1 MEEYWD
7 IFSEEQQNRELERV
21 LLVGVDT
28 GEEQN
33 FDNSMEELKQ
43 LAKACFMEPVGTVT
57 QRMEFVH
64 KALYIGTG
72 KVQEVRDAA
81 QALDAQLVLIND
93 TLTPSQIKNLQNE
106 LKTPVIDRTTLILN
120 IFEMRARTR
129 EARLQVETAK
139 LQYLL
144 PRLVGMHEALTRQG
158 GTSGS
163 MSSRGA
169 GEKKLELDRRH
180 IEHRISELR
189 KELDAISRERE
200 TQRKRRGQS
209 RIPLVALVGYT
220 NAGKSTIMNHMVER
234 FVGDEEKK
242 VLERDMLFATLD
254 TTIRRINTGN
264 NQDFLLTDTVGF
276 IHKLP
281 HGLVKAFHSTLEEI
295 KGADLLLQ
303 VVDVSV
309 PGYQEQME
317 TTRETLRELGAG
329 DIPMLI
335 VFNKADRLTNTANTT
350 GKPRNQMEQE
360 QKLQNQKL
368 QNQKL
373 QNQKLQDQKLQD
385 QNPQN
390 QMLQLHKTPD
400 QEKELQ
406 QMSLGETT
414 YPRTAGTNKIYISAK
429 QPESIELLVK
439 EIIRRVYADYE
450 EVRLLIPY
458 DKGSIVSY
466 LQENAQI
473 LEQSYEPEGT
483 RLRVNCH
490 HADAGKYEQYVVK

>member
-1 MEEYWD
+1 MEENWD
-7 IFSEEQQNRELERV
+7 SFSEEQQNRELERV

-33 FDNSMEELKQ
+33 FDGSMEELKQ
-43 LAKACFMEPVGTVT
+43 LAKACYMEPVGTVT

-81 QALDAQLVLIND
+81 QALDAQLILFND
-93 TLTPSQIKNLQNE
+93 TLTPSQIKNLQDE

-129 EARLQVETAK
+129 EASLQVETAK

-200 TQRKRRGQS
+200 TQRKRREQT

-220 NAGKSTIMNHMVER
+220 NAGKSTIMNQMVER

-242 VLERDMLFATLD
+242 VLEKDMLFATLD

-264 NQDFLLTDTVGF
+264 NRDFLLTDTVGF

-281 HGLVKAFHSTLEEI
+281 HGLVKAFRSTLEEI

-303 VVDVSV
+303 VVDVSD

-317 TTRETLRELGAG
+317 TTKETLRELGAG

-335 VFNKADRLTNTANTT
+335 VFNKADRLTDTANTT
-350 GKPRNQMEQE
+350 KKP
-360 QKLQNQKL
+360 QNQRE
-368 QNQKL
+368 
-373 QNQKLQDQKLQD
+373 QDQKLQ
-385 QNPQN
+385 
-390 QMLQLHKTPD
+390 LQ
-400 QEKELQ
+400 
-406 QMSLGETT
+406 
-414 YPRTAGTNKIYISAK
+414 RCF
-429 QPESIELLVK
+429 
-439 EIIRRVYADYE
+439 
-450 EVRLLIPY
+450 
-458 DKGSIVSY
+458 
-466 LQENAQI
+466 I
-473 LEQSYEPEGT
+473 L
-483 RLRVNCH
+483 
-490 HADAGKYEQYVVK
+490 

>member
-1 MEEYWD
+1 MEENWD
-7 IFSEEQQNRELERV
+7 SFSEEQQNRELERV

-33 FDNSMEELKQ
+33 FDGSMEELKQ
-43 LAKACFMEPVGTVT
+43 LAKACYMEPVGTVT

-81 QALDAQLVLIND
+81 QALDAQLILFND
-93 TLTPSQIKNLQNE
+93 TLTPSQIKNLQDE

-129 EARLQVETAK
+129 EASLQVETAK

-200 TQRKRRGQS
+200 TQRKRRKQS

-220 NAGKSTIMNHMVER
+220 NAGKSTIMNQMVER

-242 VLERDMLFATLD
+242 VLEKDMLFATLD

-264 NQDFLLTDTVGF
+264 NRDFLLTDTVGF

-281 HGLVKAFHSTLEEI
+281 HGLVKAFRSTLEEI

-303 VVDVSV
+303 VVDVSD
-309 PGYQEQME
+309 PGDQEQME
-317 TTRETLRELGAG
+317 TTKETLWELGAG

-335 VFNKADRLTNTANTT
+335 VFNKADRLI
-350 GKPRNQMEQE
+350 
-360 QKLQNQKL
+360 QN
-368 QNQKL
+368 
-373 QNQKLQDQKLQD
+373 
-385 QNPQN
+385 
-390 QMLQLHKTPD
+390 
-400 QEKELQ
+400 
-406 QMSLGETT
+406 T
-414 YPRTAGTNKIYISAK
+414 YPRTAGTNKIYISAR

-439 EIIRRVYADYE
+439 EITRRVYAGYE

-473 LEQSYEPEGT
+473 LEQTYEPEGT
-483 RLRVNCH
+483 WMHVSCH
-490 HADAGKYEQYVVK
+490 HADARKYEQYVVK

>member
-43 LAKACFMEPVGTVT
+43 LAKACFMEPVGMVT

-72 KVQEVRDAA
+72 KVQEVRDTA
-81 QALDAQLVLIND
+81 QALDAQLILFND
-93 TLTPSQIKNLQNE
+93 TLTPSQIKNLQDE
-106 LKTPVIDRTTLILN
+106 LKTPVIDRTMLILN
-120 IFEMRARTR
+120 IFEIRARTR

-139 LQYLL
+139 LQYFL

-200 TQRKRRGQS
+200 TQRKRREQS

-220 NAGKSTIMNHMVER
+220 NAGKSTIMNHMVEQ

-242 VLERDMLFATLD
+242 VLEQDMLFATLD

-281 HGLVKAFHSTLEEI
+281 HGLVKAFRSTLEEI

-303 VVDVSV
+303 VVDVSD

-317 TTRETLRELGAG
+317 TTKETLRELGAG

-335 VFNKADRLTNTANTT
+335 VFNKADRLTDTANTT
-350 GKPRNQMEQE
+350 KKPQNQMEQD
-360 QKLQNQKL
+360 
-368 QNQKL
+368 
-373 QNQKLQDQKLQD
+373 QKLQDQKL
-385 QNPQN
+385 QN

-400 QEKELQ
+400 QEKELPQ
-406 QMSLGETT
+406 ISFGEST
-414 YPRTAGTNKIYISAK
+414 YPRTAGMNKIYISAR
-429 QPESIELLVK
+429 QTESIELLVK
-439 EIIRRVYADYE
+439 EITRRVYADYE

-458 DKGSIVSY
+458 EKGSIVSY
-466 LQENAQI
+466 LQEKAQV
-473 LEQSYEPEGT
+473 LEQTYEPEGT
-483 RLRVNCH
+483 WMHVSCH
-490 HADAGKYEQYVVK
+490 HADARKYEQYVVK

>member
-1 MEEYWD
+1 MEEYWND
-7 IFSEEQQNRELERV
+7 FLEEQQNRELERA

-33 FDNSMEELKQ
+33 FEGSMEELKQ
-43 LAKACFMEPVGTVT
+43 LAKACYMEVVGTVT

-81 QALDAQLVLIND
+81 HALDAQLILFND
-93 TLTPSQIKNLQNE
+93 TLTPSQIKNLQDE

-200 TQRKRRGQS
+200 TQRKRRERS
-209 RIPLVALVGYT
+209 RIPLAALVGYT
-220 NAGKSTIMNHMVER
+220 NAGKSTIMNQMVER
-234 FVGDEEKK
+234 FVG
-242 VLERDMLFATLD
+242 D

-281 HGLVKAFHSTLEEI
+281 HGLVKAFRSTLEEI

-303 VVDVSV
+303 VVDVSD
-309 PGYQEQME
+309 PGYQEQMQ
-317 TTRETLRELGAG
+317 TTKETLQELGAG

-335 VFNKADRLTNTANTT
+335 VFNKADRLLEN
-350 GKPRNQMEQE
+350 
-360 QKLQNQKL
+360 
-368 QNQKL
+368 
-373 QNQKLQDQKLQD
+373 
-385 QNPQN
+385 
-390 QMLQLHKTPD
+390 
-400 QEKELQ
+400 
-406 QMSLGETT
+406 T
-414 YPRTAGTNKIYISAK
+414 YPRTAGTNKIYISAR
-429 QPESIELLVK
+429 QPESIELLVR

-450 EVRLLIPY
+450 ELRLLIPY
-458 DKGSIVSY
+458 EKGSIVSY

-473 LEQSYEPEGT
+473 LEQTYEPEGT
-483 RLRVNCH
+483 RMHVNCH

>member
-1 MEEYWD
+1 MEENWD
-7 IFSEEQQNRELERV
+7 SFSEEQQNRELERV

-33 FDNSMEELKQ
+33 FDGSMEELKQ
-43 LAKACFMEPVGTVT
+43 LAKACYMEPVGTVT

-81 QALDAQLVLIND
+81 QALDAQLILFND
-93 TLTPSQIKNLQNE
+93 TLTPSQIKNLQDE

-129 EARLQVETAK
+129 EAKLQVETAK

-200 TQRKRRGQS
+200 TQRKRREQS

-242 VLERDMLFATLD
+242 VLEKDMLFATLD

-281 HGLVKAFHSTLEEI
+281 HGLVKAFRSTLEEI

-303 VVDVSV
+303 VVDVSD

-317 TTRETLRELGAG
+317 TTKETLRELGAG

-335 VFNKADRLTNTANTT
+335 AFNKADRLF
-350 GKPRNQMEQE
+350 E
-360 QKLQNQKL
+360 
-368 QNQKL
+368 
-373 QNQKLQDQKLQD
+373 
-385 QNPQN
+385 NP
-390 QMLQLHKTPD
+390 
-400 QEKELQ
+400 
-406 QMSLGETT
+406 
-414 YPRTAGTNKIYISAK
+414 YPRTAGTNKIYISAR

-458 DKGSIVSY
+458 EKGSIVSY

-473 LEQSYEPEGT
+473 LEQTYEPEGT
-483 RLRVNCH
+483 RIRVNCH

>member
-1 MEEYWD
+1 MIDFIRGVMKEYWND
-7 IFSEEQQNRELERV
+7 FSEEQQNRELERV

-28 GEEQN
+28 GEERN
-33 FDNSMEELKQ
+33 FDASMEELKQ
-43 LAKACFMEPVGTVT
+43 LAKACYMEVVGTVT

-81 QALDAQLVLIND
+81 QALDAQLILFND
-93 TLTPSQIKNLQNE
+93 TLTPSQIKNLQDE

-144 PRLVGMHEALTRQG
+144 PRLTGMHEALTRQG

-200 TQRKRRGQS
+200 TQRKRREQS

-220 NAGKSTIMNHMVER
+220 NAGKSTIMNHMVEQ
-234 FVGDEEKK
+234 FVGDEGKK
-242 VLERDMLFATLD
+242 VLEKDMLFATLD
-254 TTIRRINTGN
+254 TAIRRINTGN

-281 HGLVKAFHSTLEEI
+281 HGLVKAFRSTLEEI

-303 VVDVSV
+303 IVDVSD

-317 TTRETLRELGAG
+317 TTKETLRELGAG

-335 VFNKADRLTNTANTT
+335 VFNKADRLTDTADASKNQT
-350 GKPRNQMEQE
+350 GQM
-360 QKLQNQKL
+360 LQNQKMVDP
-368 QNQKL
+368 K
-373 QNQKLQDQKLQD
+373 
-385 QNPQN
+385 
-390 QMLQLHKTPD
+390 
-400 QEKELQ
+400 KELP
-406 QMSLGETT
+406 QMTFGEST
-414 YPRTAGTNKIYISAK
+414 YPRTAGMNKIYISAR
-429 QPESIELLVK
+429 QPESIGLLVK

-450 EVRLLIPY
+450 EIRLLIPY
-458 DKGSIVSY
+458 EKGSIVSY

-473 LEQSYEPEGT
+473 LEQTYEPEGT
-483 RLRVNCH
+483 WMHVNCH
-490 HADAGKYEQYVVK
+490 HADARKYEQYVVR

>member
-1 MEEYWD
+1 MEEYWND
-7 IFSEEQQNRELERV
+7 FLEEQQNRELERA

-33 FDNSMEELKQ
+33 FEGSMEELKQ
-43 LAKACFMEPVGTVT
+43 LAKACYMEVVGTVI

-81 QALDAQLVLIND
+81 HALDAQLILFND
-93 TLTPSQIKNLQNE
+93 TLTPSQIKNLQDE

-200 TQRKRRGQS
+200 TQRKRRERS
-209 RIPLVALVGYT
+209 RIPLAAVVGYT
-220 NAGKSTIMNHMVER
+220 NAGKSTIMNQMVER

-242 VLERDMLFATLD
+242 VLEKDMLFATLD

-281 HGLVKAFHSTLEEI
+281 HGLVKAFRSTLEEI

-303 VVDVSV
+303 VVDVSD
-309 PGYQEQME
+309 PGYQEQMQ
-317 TTRETLRELGAG
+317 TTKETLQELGAG

-335 VFNKADRLTNTANTT
+335 VFNKADRLLEN
-350 GKPRNQMEQE
+350 
-360 QKLQNQKL
+360 
-368 QNQKL
+368 
-373 QNQKLQDQKLQD
+373 
-385 QNPQN
+385 
-390 QMLQLHKTPD
+390 
-400 QEKELQ
+400 
-406 QMSLGETT
+406 T
-414 YPRTAGTNKIYISAK
+414 YPRTAGTNKIYISAR
-429 QPESIELLVK
+429 QPESIELLVR

-450 EVRLLIPY
+450 ELRLLIPY
-458 DKGSIVSY
+458 EKGSIVSY

-473 LEQSYEPEGT
+473 LEQTYEPEGT
-483 RLRVNCH
+483 RMHVNCH

>member
-7 IFSEEQQNRELERV
+7 NFLEEQQNRELERV

-33 FDNSMEELKQ
+33 FDGSMEELKQ
-43 LAKACFMEPVGTVT
+43 LAKACYMDPVGTVT

-81 QALDAQLVLIND
+81 QALDAQLILFND
-93 TLTPSQIKNLQNE
+93 TLTPSQIKNLQEE
-106 LKTPVIDRTTLILN
+106 LKTPVIDRTTLILS

-189 KELDAISRERE
+189 KELDAISRERA
-200 TQRKRRGQS
+200 TQRKRRDQS

-220 NAGKSTIMNHMVER
+220 NAGKSTIMNQMVER

-242 VLERDMLFATLD
+242 VLEKDMLFATLD

-281 HGLVKAFHSTLEEI
+281 HGLVKAFRSTLEEI

-303 VVDVSV
+303 VVDVSD

-317 TTRETLRELGAG
+317 TTKETLLELGAG
-329 DIPMLI
+329 DIPMLL
-335 VFNKADRLTNTANTT
+335 VFNKADQLTNTSSLTKNLQD
-350 GKPRNQMEQE
+350 QMA
-360 QKLQNQKL
+360 QNQKM
-368 QNQKL
+368 QGS
-373 QNQKLQDQKLQD
+373 
-385 QNPQN
+385 
-390 QMLQLHKTPD
+390 
-400 QEKELQ
+400 EKELQ
-406 QMSLGETT
+406 QMSFGENT
-414 YPRTAGTNKIYISAK
+414 YPRRAGTNKIYISAR

-473 LEQSYEPEGT
+473 LEQTYEPEGT
-483 RLRVNCH
+483 WMRVSCH
-490 HADAGKYEQYVVK
+490 HADVRKYEQYVVK

>member
-7 IFSEEQQNRELERV
+7 IFSEEQQNREWERV

-33 FDNSMEELKQ
+33 FDGYMEELKQ
-43 LAKACFMEPVGTVT
+43 LAKACYMEVVGTVI

-81 QALDAQLVLIND
+81 QALDAQLILIND
-93 TLTPSQIKNLQNE
+93 TLMPSQIKNLQNE

-200 TQRKRRGQS
+200 TQRKRREQS
-209 RIPLVALVGYT
+209 GIPLVALVGYT

-242 VLERDMLFATLD
+242 VLEKDMLFATLD

-281 HGLVKAFHSTLEEI
+281 HGLVKAFRSTLEEI

-303 VVDVSV
+303 VVDVSD

-335 VFNKADRLTNTANTT
+335 VFNKADRLTDTANTT
-350 GKPRNQMEQE
+350 KKTQNQMEQ
-360 QKLQNQKL
+360 NQE
-368 QNQKL
+368 
-373 QNQKLQDQKLQD
+373 LQD

-390 QMLQLHKTPD
+390 QMLQLHRTPD
-400 QEKELQ
+400 QEKELPQ
-406 QMSLGETT
+406 ISFGEST
-414 YPRTAGTNKIYISAK
+414 YPRTAGMNKIYISAR

-439 EIIRRVYADYE
+439 EITRRVYADYE

-473 LEQSYEPEGT
+473 LEQTYEPEGT
-483 RLRVNCH
+483 RLHVNCH
-490 HADAGKYEQYVVK
+490 HADARKYEQYVVK

>member
-1 MEEYWD
+1 MKEYWD
-7 IFSEEQQNRELERV
+7 IFSEEQQNREWERV

-43 LAKACFMEPVGTVT
+43 LAKACFMEPVGMIT

-81 QALDAQLVLIND
+81 QALDVQLILFND
-93 TLTPSQIKNLQNE
+93 TLTPSQIKNLQDE
-106 LKTPVIDRTTLILN
+106 LKTPVIDRTMLILN
-120 IFEMRARTR
+120 IFEIRARTR

-139 LQYLL
+139 LQYFL

-180 IEHRISELR
+180 IEHWISELR

-200 TQRKRRGQS
+200 TQRKRREQS

-220 NAGKSTIMNHMVER
+220 NAGKSTIMNHMVEQ

-242 VLERDMLFATLD
+242 VLEQDMLFATLD

-281 HGLVKAFHSTLEEI
+281 HGLVKAFRSTLEEI

-303 VVDVSV
+303 VVDVSD

-317 TTRETLRELGAG
+317 TTKETLRELGAG

-335 VFNKADRLTNTANTT
+335 VFNKADRLTDTTNTT
-350 GKPRNQMEQE
+350 KKP
-360 QKLQNQKL
+360 QNQRE
-368 QNQKL
+368 QD
-373 QNQKLQDQKLQD
+373 QKLQDQKLQD
-385 QNPQN
+385 QKLQDQKLQN
-390 QMLQLHKTPD
+390 QMLQLHKTSD
-400 QEKELQ
+400 QEKELP
-406 QMSLGETT
+406 QMSFGENT
-414 YPRTAGTNKIYISAK
+414 YPRTAGMNKIYISAR

-439 EIIRRVYADYE
+439 EITRRVYADYE

-458 DKGSIVSY
+458 EKGSIVSY
-466 LQENAQI
+466 LQEKAQV
-473 LEQSYEPEGT
+473 LEQTYEPEGT
-483 RLRVNCH
+483 WMHVSCH
-490 HADAGKYEQYVVK
+490 HADARKYEQYVVK

>member
-1 MEEYWD
+1 MEEYWNV
-7 IFSEEQQNRELERV
+7 FSEEQQNRELERV

-33 FDNSMEELKQ
+33 FEGSMEELKQ
-43 LAKACFMEPVGTVT
+43 LAKACYMEPVGTVI

-81 QALDAQLVLIND
+81 QALDVQLILFND
-93 TLTPSQIKNLQNE
+93 TLTPSQIKNLQDE

-129 EARLQVETAK
+129 EAKLQVETAK

-200 TQRKRRGQS
+200 TQRKRREQS

-220 NAGKSTIMNHMVER
+220 NAGKSTIMNHLVEQ

-242 VLERDMLFATLD
+242 VLEKDMLFATLD

-281 HGLVKAFHSTLEEI
+281 HGLVKAFRSTLEEI

-303 VVDVSV
+303 VVDVSD

-317 TTRETLRELGAG
+317 TTKETLRELGAG

-335 VFNKADRLTNTANTT
+335 AFNKADRLF
-350 GKPRNQMEQE
+350 E
-360 QKLQNQKL
+360 
-368 QNQKL
+368 
-373 QNQKLQDQKLQD
+373 
-385 QNPQN
+385 NP
-390 QMLQLHKTPD
+390 
-400 QEKELQ
+400 
-406 QMSLGETT
+406 
-414 YPRTAGTNKIYISAK
+414 YPRTAGTNKIYISAR

-450 EVRLLIPY
+450 EIQLLIPY
-458 DKGSIVSY
+458 EKGSIVSY

-473 LEQSYEPEGT
+473 LEQTYEPEGT
-483 RLRVNCH
+483 RMRVNCH

>member
-1 MEEYWD
+1 MEE
-7 IFSEEQQNRELERV
+7 FGKLEERVVLVGVQTDDHDNVEESLDELKELASTAGAVTVGRIIQNRESVHPGTYIGKGKIEEVRALVYAMDATGIICDDELSPAQLNNLER
-21 LLVGVDT
+21 
-28 GEEQN
+28 
-33 FDNSMEELKQ
+33 ELD
-43 LAKACFMEPVGTVT
+43 C
-57 QRMEFVH
+57 
-64 KALYIGTG
+64 
-72 KVQEVRDAA
+72 KVM
-81 QALDAQLVLIND
+81 
-93 TLTPSQIKNLQNE
+93 
-106 LKTPVIDRTTLILN
+106 DRTLLILD
-120 IFEMRARTR
+120 IFADRAKTR
-129 EARLQVETAK
+129 EAKLQVETAR
-139 LQYLL
+139 LQYYL
-144 PRLVGMHEALTRQG
+144 PRLIGMREALSRQG
-158 GTSGS
+158 GASGS
-163 MSSRGA
+163 ISNKGA

-303 VVDVSV
+303 VVDVSD

-373 QNQKLQDQKLQD
+373 QDQKLQD

-400 QEKELQ
+400 QEKEFQ
-406 QMSLGETT
+406 QMSLGENT
-414 YPRTAGTNKIYISAK
+414 YPRTAGTNKIYISAR

>member
-7 IFSEEQQNRELERV
+7 NFSEEQQNRELEQV

-33 FDNSMEELKQ
+33 FDGSMEELKQ
-43 LAKACFMEPVGTVT
+43 LAKACYMEVVGMVT

-81 QALDAQLVLIND
+81 QALDAQLILFND
-93 TLTPSQIKNLQNE
+93 TLTPSQIKNLQDE

-200 TQRKRRGQS
+200 TQRKRREQS

-220 NAGKSTIMNHMVER
+220 NAGKSTIMNQMVER

-242 VLERDMLFATLD
+242 VLEKDMLFATLD
-254 TTIRRINTGN
+254 TIIRRINTGN

-281 HGLVKAFHSTLEEI
+281 HGLVKAFRSTLEEI

-303 VVDVSV
+303 VVDVSD

-317 TTRETLRELGAG
+317 TTKETLRELGAG

-335 VFNKADRLTNTANTT
+335 VFNKSDRLV
-350 GKPRNQMEQE
+350 
-360 QKLQNQKL
+360 QN
-368 QNQKL
+368 
-373 QNQKLQDQKLQD
+373 
-385 QNPQN
+385 
-390 QMLQLHKTPD
+390 
-400 QEKELQ
+400 
-406 QMSLGETT
+406 T
-414 YPRTAGTNKIYISAK
+414 YPRTAGMNKIYISAR

-439 EIIRRVYADYE
+439 EITRRVYADYE

-473 LEQSYEPEGT
+473 LEQTYEPEGT
-483 RLRVNCH
+483 RMRVNCH
-490 HADAGKYEQYVVK
+490 HADAKKYEQYVVKET

>member
-7 IFSEEQQNRELERV
+7 DFSEEQQNRELERV

-33 FDNSMEELKQ
+33 FEGSMEELKQ
-43 LAKACFMEPVGTVT
+43 LAKACYMEPVGTVI

-81 QALDAQLVLIND
+81 QALDAQLILFND
-93 TLTPSQIKNLQNE
+93 TLTPSQIKNLQDE

-129 EARLQVETAK
+129 EAKLQVETAK

-200 TQRKRRGQS
+200 TQRKRREQS

-220 NAGKSTIMNHMVER
+220 NAGKSTIMNHLVEQ

-242 VLERDMLFATLD
+242 VLEKDMLFATLD

-281 HGLVKAFHSTLEEI
+281 HGLVKAFRSTLEEI

-303 VVDVSV
+303 VVDVSDL
-309 PGYQEQME
+309 GYQEQME
-317 TTRETLRELGAG
+317 TTKETLRELGAG

-335 VFNKADRLTNTANTT
+335 AFNKADRLFEN
-350 GKPRNQMEQE
+350 
-360 QKLQNQKL
+360 L
-368 QNQKL
+368 
-373 QNQKLQDQKLQD
+373 
-385 QNPQN
+385 
-390 QMLQLHKTPD
+390 
-400 QEKELQ
+400 
-406 QMSLGETT
+406 
-414 YPRTAGTNKIYISAK
+414 YPRTAGTNKIYISAR

-450 EVRLLIPY
+450 EIQLLIPY
-458 DKGSIVSY
+458 EKGSIVSY

-473 LEQSYEPEGT
+473 LEQTYEPEGT
-483 RLRVNCH
+483 RMRVNCH

>member
-1 MEEYWD
+1 MEEYWNV
-7 IFSEEQQNRELERV
+7 FSEEQQNRELERV

-33 FDNSMEELKQ
+33 FEGSMEELKQ
-43 LAKACFMEPVGTVT
+43 LAKACYMEPVGTVI

-81 QALDAQLVLIND
+81 QALDAQLILFND
-93 TLTPSQIKNLQNE
+93 TLTPSQIKNLQDE

-129 EARLQVETAK
+129 EAKLQVETAK

-163 MSSRGA
+163 KSSRGA

-200 TQRKRRGQS
+200 TQRKRREQS

-242 VLERDMLFATLD
+242 VLEKDMLFATLD

-281 HGLVKAFHSTLEEI
+281 HGLVKAFRSTLEEI

-303 VVDVSV
+303 VVDVSD

-317 TTRETLRELGAG
+317 TTKETLRELGAG

-335 VFNKADRLTNTANTT
+335 AFNKADRLF
-350 GKPRNQMEQE
+350 E
-360 QKLQNQKL
+360 
-368 QNQKL
+368 
-373 QNQKLQDQKLQD
+373 
-385 QNPQN
+385 NP
-390 QMLQLHKTPD
+390 
-400 QEKELQ
+400 
-406 QMSLGETT
+406 
-414 YPRTAGTNKIYISAK
+414 YPRTAGTNKIYISAR

-458 DKGSIVSY
+458 EKGSIVSY

-473 LEQSYEPEGT
+473 LEQTYEPEGT
-483 RLRVNCH
+483 RIRVNCH

>member
-1 MEEYWD
+1 MEEYWNV
-7 IFSEEQQNRELERV
+7 FSEEQQNRELERV

-33 FDNSMEELKQ
+33 FEGSMEELKQ
-43 LAKACFMEPVGTVT
+43 LAKACYMEPVGTVI

-81 QALDAQLVLIND
+81 QALDAQLILFND
-93 TLTPSQIKNLQNE
+93 TLTPSQIKNLQDE

-129 EARLQVETAK
+129 EAKLQVETAK

-200 TQRKRRGQS
+200 TQRKRREQS

-242 VLERDMLFATLD
+242 VLEKDMLFATLD

-281 HGLVKAFHSTLEEI
+281 HGLVKAFRSTLEEI

-303 VVDVSV
+303 VVDVSD

-317 TTRETLRELGAG
+317 TTKETLRELGAG

-335 VFNKADRLTNTANTT
+335 AFNKADRLF
-350 GKPRNQMEQE
+350 E
-360 QKLQNQKL
+360 
-368 QNQKL
+368 
-373 QNQKLQDQKLQD
+373 
-385 QNPQN
+385 NP
-390 QMLQLHKTPD
+390 
-400 QEKELQ
+400 
-406 QMSLGETT
+406 
-414 YPRTAGTNKIYISAK
+414 YPRTAGTNKIYISAR

-458 DKGSIVSY
+458 EKGSIVSY
-466 LQENAQI
+466 LQENAKI
-473 LEQSYEPEGT
+473 LEQTYEPEGT
-483 RLRVNCH
+483 RMRVNCH

>member
-21 LLVGVDT
+21 LLVGADT
-28 GEEQN
+28 GEEKN
-33 FDNSMEELKQ
+33 FDGYMEELRQ
-43 LAKACFMEPVGTVT
+43 LAKACYMEVVGTVT

-64 KALYIGTG
+64 KALYIGPG

-81 QALDAQLVLIND
+81 QALDAQLILFND
-93 TLTPSQIKNLQNE
+93 TLTPSQIKNLQDE

-200 TQRKRRGQS
+200 TQRKRREQS

-281 HGLVKAFHSTLEEI
+281 HGLVKAFRSTLEEI

-303 VVDVSV
+303 VVDVSD
-309 PGYQEQME
+309 PGYLEQME
-317 TTRETLRELGAG
+317 TTKETLRELGAG
-329 DIPMLI
+329 DIPMLF
-335 VFNKADRLTNTANTT
+335 VYNKADRLTDTANTT
-350 GKPRNQMEQE
+350 KKPKNQMEQ
-360 QKLQNQKL
+360 NQE
-368 QNQKL
+368 
-373 QNQKLQDQKLQD
+373 LQDQKQQDQKQLD

-390 QMLQLHKTPD
+390 QMLQLHRTPD

-406 QMSLGETT
+406 QMSFGENT
-414 YPRTAGTNKIYISAK
+414 YPRTAGTNKIYISAR

-466 LQENAQI
+466 LQENTQI

-483 RLRVNCH
+483 RMRVSCH
-490 HADAGKYEQYVVK
+490 HADARKYEQYVVK

>member
-1 MEEYWD
+1 MKEYWD
-7 IFSEEQQNRELERV
+7 IFSEEQQNREWERV

-43 LAKACFMEPVGTVT
+43 LAKACFMEPVGMIT

-81 QALDAQLVLIND
+81 QALDVQLILFND
-93 TLTPSQIKNLQNE
+93 TLTPSQIKNLQDE
-106 LKTPVIDRTTLILN
+106 LKTPVIDRTMLILN
-120 IFEMRARTR
+120 IFEIRARTR

-139 LQYLL
+139 LQYFL

-200 TQRKRRGQS
+200 TQRKRREQS

-220 NAGKSTIMNHMVER
+220 NAGKSTIMNHMVEQ

-242 VLERDMLFATLD
+242 VLEQDMLFATLD

-281 HGLVKAFHSTLEEI
+281 HGLVKAFRSTLEEI

-303 VVDVSV
+303 VVDVSD

-317 TTRETLRELGAG
+317 TTKETLRELGAG

-335 VFNKADRLTNTANTT
+335 VFNKADRLTDTANTT
-350 GKPRNQMEQE
+350 KKP
-360 QKLQNQKL
+360 QNQRE
-368 QNQKL
+368 QD
-373 QNQKLQDQKLQD
+373 QKLQDQKLQD
-385 QNPQN
+385 QKLQN
-390 QMLQLHKTPD
+390 QMLQLHKTSD
-400 QEKELQ
+400 QEKELPQ
-406 QMSLGETT
+406 ISFGEST
-414 YPRTAGTNKIYISAK
+414 YPRTAGMNKIYISAR

-439 EIIRRVYADYE
+439 EITRRVYADYE

-458 DKGSIVSY
+458 EKGSIVSY
-466 LQENAQI
+466 LQEKAQV
-473 LEQSYEPEGT
+473 LEQTYEPEGT
-483 RLRVNCH
+483 WMHVSCH
-490 HADAGKYEQYVVK
+490 HADARKYEQYVVK

>member
-1 MEEYWD
+1 MKEYWD
-7 IFSEEQQNRELERV
+7 IFSEEQQNREWERV

-33 FDNSMEELKQ
+33 FDGYMEELKQ
-43 LAKACFMEPVGTVT
+43 LAKACYMEVVGTVI

-72 KVQEVRDAA
+72 KVQEVRNAV
-81 QALDAQLVLIND
+81 QVLDVQLILFND
-93 TLTPSQIKNLQNE
+93 TLTPSQIKNLQDE
-106 LKTPVIDRTTLILN
+106 LKTPVIDRTMLILN
-120 IFEMRARTR
+120 IFEIRARTR

-139 LQYLL
+139 LQYFL

-200 TQRKRRGQS
+200 TQRKRREQS

-220 NAGKSTIMNHMVER
+220 NAGKSTIMNHMVEQ

-242 VLERDMLFATLD
+242 VFEQDMLFATLD

-281 HGLVKAFHSTLEEI
+281 HGLVKAFRSTLEEI

-303 VVDVSV
+303 VVDVSD

-317 TTRETLRELGAG
+317 TTKETLRELGAG

-335 VFNKADRLTNTANTT
+335 VFNKADRLTDTANTT
-350 GKPRNQMEQE
+350 KKP
-360 QKLQNQKL
+360 QNQRE
-368 QNQKL
+368 QD
-373 QNQKLQDQKLQD
+373 QKLQDQKLQD
-385 QNPQN
+385 QKLQDQKLQDQKLQN

-400 QEKELQ
+400 QEKELPQ
-406 QMSLGETT
+406 ISFGEST
-414 YPRTAGTNKIYISAK
+414 YPRTAGMNKIYISAR

-439 EIIRRVYADYE
+439 EITRRVYADYE

-458 DKGSIVSY
+458 EKGSIVSY
-466 LQENAQI
+466 LQEKAQV
-473 LEQSYEPEGT
+473 LEQTYEPEGT
-483 RLRVNCH
+483 WMHVSCH
-490 HADAGKYEQYVVK
+490 HADARKYEQYVVK

>member
-1 MEEYWD
+1 MKEYWD
-7 IFSEEQQNRELERV
+7 IFSEEQQNREWERV

-43 LAKACFMEPVGTVT
+43 LAKACFMEPVGMIT

-81 QALDAQLVLIND
+81 QALDVQLILFND
-93 TLTPSQIKNLQNE
+93 TLTPSQIKNLQDE
-106 LKTPVIDRTTLILN
+106 LKTPVIDRTMLILN
-120 IFEMRARTR
+120 IFEIRARTR

-139 LQYLL
+139 LQYFL

-200 TQRKRRGQS
+200 TQRKRREQS

-220 NAGKSTIMNHMVER
+220 NAGKSTIMNHMVEQ

-242 VLERDMLFATLD
+242 VLEQDMLFATLD

-281 HGLVKAFHSTLEEI
+281 HGLVKAFRSTLEEI

-303 VVDVSV
+303 VVDVSD

-317 TTRETLRELGAG
+317 TTKETLRELGAG

-335 VFNKADRLTNTANTT
+335 VFNKADRLTDTTNTT
-350 GKPRNQMEQE
+350 KKP
-360 QKLQNQKL
+360 QNQRE
-368 QNQKL
+368 QD
-373 QNQKLQDQKLQD
+373 QKLQDQKLQD
-385 QNPQN
+385 QKLQN

-400 QEKELQ
+400 QEKELPQ
-406 QMSLGETT
+406 ISFGEST
-414 YPRTAGTNKIYISAK
+414 YPRTAGMNKIYISAR

-439 EIIRRVYADYE
+439 EITRRVYADYE

-458 DKGSIVSY
+458 EKGSIVSY
-466 LQENAQI
+466 LQEKAQV
-473 LEQSYEPEGT
+473 LEQTYEPEGT
-483 RLRVNCH
+483 WMYVSCH
-490 HADAGKYEQYVVK
+490 HADARKYEQYVVK